1 MADHMDIGDGLG
13 ATCSVTDCPR
23 IPTHWGEVTP
33 EGSVP
38 HIKVVL
44 CGNDML
50 PDLPDTPL
58 ILPADLN
65 FGDDD

>member
-44 CGNDML
+44 CEVH
-50 PDLPDTPL
+50 T
-58 ILPADLN
+58 ADDVTDIHGGGL
-65 FGDDD
+65 G